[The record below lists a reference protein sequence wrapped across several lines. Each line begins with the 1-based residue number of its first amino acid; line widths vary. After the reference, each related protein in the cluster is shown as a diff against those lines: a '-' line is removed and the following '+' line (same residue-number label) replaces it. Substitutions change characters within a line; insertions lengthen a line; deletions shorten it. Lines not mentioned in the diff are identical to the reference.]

1 MGFYGNVFYQIANSF
16 GKFNI
21 KNSGLSSEQQPAS
34 IKPNGTPTTAIG
46 LDATYNFDSGNKWIK
61 LASTD
66 EATMSIYHSQVQDI
80 NTLDHVNDLSILDKV
95 KEVPEEEQYTA
106 LIAGD
111 YLAIPVLAYDDAGHV
126 VGINDVKYFRLPIT
140 TIEADLQE
148 LTKKVNTIAD
158 SDTTQTAQ
166 IKTCTDFID
175 NFEDHLEDSFIGDK
189 NLYTTPNST
198 ISLTQALGSINNLR
212 QYYSQTKPADY
223 KPWDGNANTLNNS
236 KAILDLELR
245 IDEINTHLDIIGA
258 DKALSTG
265 SYTTVVEAI
274 NYLYGLITDMATN
287 YQALNAKVIELEKRL
302 SALEKS

>member
-21 KNSGLSSEQQPAS
+21 KNSGLSSEQQPTS

-66 EATMSIYHSQVQDI
+66 EATMSIYHSQIQNID
-80 NTLDHVNDLSILDKV
+80 TLDHVNDLSILDKV
-95 KEVPEEEQYTA
+95 EKVPEEELYTT

-111 YLAIPVLAYDDAGHV
+111 YLAIPILAYDDAGHV
-126 VGINDVKYFRLPIT
+126 VGINGVKYFRLPIT

-148 LTKKVNTIAD
+148 LTNKVNTITNND
-158 SDTTQTAQ
+158 IIQTEQ
-166 IKTCTDFID
+166 IKICTDFID
-175 NFEDHLEDSFIGDK
+175 DFEEHLENSFIGDK
-189 NLYTTPNST
+189 LLYTTSSSN

-212 QYYSQTKPADY
+212 QYYSQTKPENY
-223 KPWDGNANTLNNS
+223 EPWDGRSTTLNNS
-236 KAILDLELR
+236 KAILDLDIR
-245 IDEINTHLDIIGA
+245 VDEINTHLDMIGA
-258 DKALSTG
+258 DQTLEAG
-265 SYTTVVEAI
+265 NATTVVEAT

-287 YQALNAKVIELEKRL
+287 YQALNAKVIDLEKRL
-302 SALEKS
+302 SALEGS